1 MNECE
6 ALDLQLKLGCIMNYI
21 IVIKCCVNRLNPIHD
36 GLRSLYS
43 VLEVDLFCIFKRYD
57 SF

>member
-1 MNECE
+1 MDACE
-6 ALDLQLKLGCIMNYI
+6 ALDLQLKLGCSMNYI

-43 VLEVDLFCIFKRYD
+43 VLEIDLFLYF
-57 SF
+57 